1 MNGEWHVEPW
11 VAVRVAGLPADV
23 LGGLR
28 LTRSREMAE
37 NLGREQEL
45 LAMLSRECVTNLFE
59 AIDGCNDVPQR
70 RLLLTLKRRLYS
82 GKSIAP
88 ILEKSPA
95 IDRLPPKIRGT
106 LTDIASAEAGVDR
119 AALRYESTYIQE
131 MLELELALRDRIVG
145 SDWLGEVLLS
155 SNDLWNAAQW
165 IMRAPPGVPV
175 SIRQQKHEFALAR
188 YMFRAATR
196 TVPFGGFA
204 AVALISFER
213 SAERA
218 PAARPTTRA
227 DGVPHGRWHS
237 TAHIHVDALERWV
250 SRSLHHSSAANLPLR
265 VSPVIKVSPGAPR
278 VATFPLSGTRMPAV
292 SWAEPFASEP
302 GSVGAVSLG
311 PLMQRVLDV
320 AGGISTKAVC
330 ELLARSSEEGAVWR
344 QLVDSM
350 VETGLLTRDQPR
362 TLPDHAGLLALSRR
376 LDQLGDARLSGQVLE
391 IAGLVADYPRTPAQ
405 ERAKHLVDLNRTLG
419 LDPDVVPLYV
429 DKTLHG
435 LTSARLGIALPN
447 LRDIIRPALTLA
459 HAVLSDEPHRW
470 LCGAFLERFGP
481 SGTCRDV
488 PALLTDLIQDDRLMS
503 NLRRISNPVL
513 WMNSPL
519 GDAIAEAD
527 KKSISLDPSLFESMD
542 TPDGPCS
549 LAAFVQLDAPNLHA
563 LRAGDY
569 RVVLNGVQSGRYKY
583 LSRYLG
589 GRDPTAQLALAEVR
603 EKFASSADPMPV
615 EIMPVLGLNFQVH
628 PQLTSWALEI
638 PGEPSP
644 DPERTLPLSDL
655 SLRFDSEVRQLKV
668 SSTRL
673 QRDIEPVHL
682 GFLRDLN
689 LPDQLLLIRALS
701 PRISED
707 TVSERVKVYDVLD
720 RSDAARK
727 LPLRRYRPRLEAG
740 RLVMERARWAIP
752 LAEVPLQFPGESR
765 AAFFRRLTMWRR
777 DAGLPARGFVRR
789 LMPGVAGA
797 AAHTTPQYLD
807 FNNPFTFAVIQR
819 LATRNEHRL
828 QSGWLLMRE
837 LLPSPENAFLTVNG
851 RSHVSELLVQFEGG
865 FADG

>member
-1 MNGEWHVEPW
+1 
-11 VAVRVAGLPADV
+11 
-23 LGGLR
+23 
-28 LTRSREMAE
+28 MAE

-45 LAMLSRECVTNLFE
+45 LAMLSRECVANLFE
-59 AIDGCNDVPQR
+59 AIDGCDDVPQR

-88 ILEKSPA
+88 ILGKSPA
-95 IDRLPPKIRGT
+95 IDQLPPKIRGT
-106 LTDIASAEAGVDR
+106 LSDIASAEADVDR
-119 AALRYESTYIQE
+119 AALRYELTYLQE
-131 MLELELALRDRIVG
+131 MLELEAALRDRIVG

-155 SNDLWNAAQW
+155 SYDLWNAAQW

-175 SIRQQKHEFALAR
+175 SIRQQKHEDALAR
-188 YMFRAATR
+188 YMFRAAAR

-204 AVALISFER
+204 AVALVSFER
-213 SAERA
+213 GHKHA
-218 PAARPTTRA
+218 PAARPTTGA
-227 DGVPHGRWHS
+227 DGFPDGRWQS
-237 TAHIHVDALERWV
+237 TTHIHVSALERWV
-250 SRSLHHSSAANLPLR
+250 SRSLDHSSAANLPLR
-265 VSPVIKVSPGAPR
+265 VSPVIKVSPGAPP
-278 VATFPLSGTRMPAV
+278 VATF
-292 SWAEPFASEP
+292 ASDP
-302 GSVGAVSLG
+302 GIVGAVPLG

-330 ELLARSSEEGAVWR
+330 ELLACSSEEGAVWR

-350 VETGLLTRDQPR
+350 VETGLLTRDLPR
-362 TLPDHAGLLALSRR
+362 TLPDHAGLVALSRR

-391 IAGLVADYPRTPAQ
+391 IAGLVANYPRTPAQ
-405 ERAKHLVDLNRTLG
+405 ERAEHLVDLNRTLG
-419 LDPDVVPLYV
+419 LDSDVVPLYV

-435 LTSARLGIALPN
+435 MTSAGLGIALPN
-447 LRDIIRPALTLA
+447 LRDIVQPALTLA
-459 HAVLSDEPHRW
+459 RAVLSDEPHRW

-481 SGTCRDV
+481 NGICRDV
-488 PALLTDLIQDDRLMS
+488 PALLTDLIQDNRLIS
-503 NLRRISNPVL
+503 NLRRISDPVL
-513 WMNSPL
+513 WMDSPL
-519 GDAIAEAD
+519 RNAIAEAD
-527 KKSISLDPSLFESMD
+527 KTSISLDPSLFESMD

-569 RVVLNGVQSGRYKY
+569 RVVLNGIQSGRYKY

-638 PGEPSP
+638 PGEPSL

-673 QRDIEPVHL
+673 QRDIEPIHL

-707 TVSERVKVYDVLD
+707 TVSERVKIYDVLD
-720 RSDAARK
+720 RSDAARN

-765 AAFFRRLTMWRR
+765 PAFFRRLTMWRR

-789 LMPGVAGA
+789 LMPGVAGV
-797 AAHTTPQYLD
+797 AAHNTPQYLD

-837 LLPSPENAFLTVNG
+837 LLPSSENAFLTVNG

-865 FADG
+865 FAGG